1 MRYTQ
6 AEKMEIIRL
15 VEASEQPVKRTL
27 AELGVARSTFYDWY
41 QRYSEAGYEGLA
53 NRSTQPHRV
62 WNRIPESVRI
72 QVVAL
77 ALEQP
82 EKSLRELAYHII
94 DTWAHFVSE
103 SRVCRILKGYDLIT
117 SPAFDLIKVG
127 DKFEHPTKRVN
138 EMWQTDF
145 TQFKV
150 ISWGWYSLCTV
161 LDDFSR
167 YIIAWRL
174 APTMGATEVE
184 ETLNLAVELT
194 GVT

>member
-1 MRYTQ
+1 MSVTAS
-6 AEKMEIIRL
+6 AEQSPR
-15 VEASEQPVKRTL
+15 QL
-27 AELGVARSTFYDWY
+27 AWFLTDTE
-41 QRYSEAGYEGLA
+41 GYF
-53 NRSTQPHRV
+53 
-62 WNRIPESVRI
+62 I
-72 QVVAL
+72 
-77 ALEQP
+77 
-82 EKSLRELAYHII
+82 
-94 DTWAHFVSE
+94 SE
-103 SRVCRILKGYDLIT
+103 SSVYRILKRFDLIT
-117 SPAFDLIKVG
+117 SPAFTVVSASDR
-127 DKFEHPTKRVN
+127 FQNPTRRVN